1 MIRQIL
7 ACLVILLVA
16 AIGWLFLVPGAPETL
31 AKAGIILPFGPSVQE
46 TAASGRPAGGPGA
59 RPGGGGGGPGARQV
73 NVVTS
78 AVKSATI
85 NAGLAAIGEGSAARS
100 VTVVATSGGEL
111 AEVAVR
117 PGQQVKS
124 GDIIARFTAETEQ
137 IDYDRARLAADDAQ
151 AALARTEGMA
161 NSNLVAATAL
171 TAAQLAAANADLAL
185 RNAELALAR
194 RTITSP
200 IDGTVGLLRVTPG
213 NYVAAQTAIT
223 TVDDTSSI
231 LIDFWVPESYAAQLS
246 PGMPVTVSAL
256 ALPGRD
262 FSGDISAMDS
272 RIDPASRTLQ
282 VQAEIPNPDNAL
294 RAGMSFSV
302 SLAFPGET
310 YPAVNPLA
318 ILWSAE
324 GSYVWQYQDGTAKRV
339 MAEIVQRNSDGVL
352 VRADLLPGDAIITEG
367 ILQLSDGMA
376 VTLLD
381 GPDGSDEGAPAQ
393 SASR

>member
-1 MIRQIL
+1 LIRQIL

-46 TAASGRPAGGPGA
+46 TAAAGRPAGGPGA

>member
-1 MIRQIL
+1 LIRQIL

-46 TAASGRPAGGPGA
+46 TAAAGRPAGGPGA

-117 PGQQVKS
+117 PGQQGKS

>member
-46 TAASGRPAGGPGA
+46 TAAAGRPAGGPGA

-324 GSYVWQYQDGTAKRV
+324 GSYVWQYEDGTAKRV

-352 VRADLLPGDAIITEG
+352 VRADLQPGDAIITEG

>member
-31 AKAGIILPFGPSVQE
+31 AKAGIILPFGPGVQE
-46 TAASGRPAGGPGA
+46 TAAAGRPAGGPGA
-59 RPGGGGGGPGARQV
+59 RPGGGGGPGARQV

-324 GSYVWQYQDGTAKRV
+324 GSYVWQYEDGTAKRV

>member
-46 TAASGRPAGGPGA
+46 TAAAGRPAGGPGA

>member
-31 AKAGIILPFGPSVQE
+31 AKAGIILPFGPNVQE
-46 TAASGRPAGGPGA
+46 TAAAGRPAGGPGA

-324 GSYVWQYQDGTAKRV
+324 GSYVWQYEDGTAKRV

-352 VRADLLPGDAIITEG
+352 VRADLQPGDAIITEG